1 MCCPSTEYF
10 LLSDRMPFHSHSL
23 YHCLSVYYL
32 WHHPSQKLLF
42 SMNLHSSFTLAIP
55 GPSGVTHP
63 SRTKSHISF
72 CLSVLGLSACSS
84 IQFTSAQDDEHKVP
98 YFSLLPYV
106 IFVNVKINV
115 RCLQTLIMAIKVVLV
130 SPGLRGS
137 ETELLDQSDI
147 SPKFF
152 IQEHAEVT
160 ETSKA
165 FPLSSHEVTSKDIVG
180 VSASLTSRSHE
191 ESDDSGESLNVQVSF
206 LFSLTFVF

>member
-1 MCCPSTEYF
+1 MGWFTLLAPS
-10 LLSDRMPFHSHSL
+10 LLFHSAYLYWACQHAAVFNLQVHKMMSTRYHIFHS
-23 YHCLSVYYL
+23 CLML
-32 WHHPSQKLLF
+32 
-42 SMNLHSSFTLAIP
+42 
-55 GPSGVTHP
+55 
-63 SRTKSHISF
+63 
-72 CLSVLGLSACSS
+72 
-84 IQFTSAQDDEHKVP
+84 
-98 YFSLLPYV
+98 SLLKSKLMLGV
-106 IFVNVKINV
+106 CKHWSW
-115 RCLQTLIMAIKVVLV
+115 LWKVVLV

-165 FPLSSHEVTSKDIVG
+165 FPLSSHEVTSKNIVG
-180 VSASLTSRSHE
+180 VSASLTSRPHE